1 MNSPIN
7 GNGAAAEDPSQS
19 TGLRIRTARESLG
32 LSAAELARRIGV
44 ESRTIRSWETD
55 KRQPR
60 PNRLVMLSGVLD
72 VSMAWLLEGREP
84 PTTNTVP
91 TELAEAR
98 RELDQV
104 ALALEELMQ
113 TVNSARERLRKFEA
127 GQ

>member
-7 GNGAAAEDPSQS
+7 GNDAAADFSQS

-32 LSAAELARRIGV
+32 LSAADLAQRIGV

-84 PTTNTVP
+84 PATQTVP

-98 RELDQV
+98 RELDQI
-104 ALALEELMQ
+104 ALSLEELMQ
-113 TVNSARERLRKFEA
+113 TVNSARERLKKFEPA
-127 GQ
+127 Q